1 MDLEFGGSVWHASV
15 RTLGGYREEAARRI
29 ALRAL
34 DGVGDEAL
42 GQWEQ
47 GGELALHIRRRL
59 SLVEQIEAGL
69 SMRDIRKTQEAMN
82 RVQLLIADVPQVAQF
97 AYAEAIGRV

>member
-1 MDLEFGGSVWHASV
+1 MGFGGPVWHASV
-15 RTLGGYREEAARRI
+15 RTFGGYREEAARRI

-47 GGELALHIRRRL
+47 GGQQAFHIRRRL

-69 SMRDIRKTQEAMN
+69 SMRDIRRTPEAMK
-82 RVQLLIADVPQVAQF
+82 RVQLLIAEAPQVGHF
-97 AYAEAIGRV
+97 AYAEAMGSV